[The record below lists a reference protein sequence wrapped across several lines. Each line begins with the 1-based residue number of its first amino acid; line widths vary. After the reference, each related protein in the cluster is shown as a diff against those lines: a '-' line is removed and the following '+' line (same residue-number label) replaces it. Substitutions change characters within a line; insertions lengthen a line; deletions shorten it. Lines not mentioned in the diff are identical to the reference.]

1 MSVPRGAVACGHPVT
16 LQAAVTILEAGGNA
30 FDAAAA
36 ALWTACVAEPLLA
49 APGGGGFLVARTGGG
64 RDRVYDFFAQT
75 PLLRRPSHEEDFREI
90 LADFGTVQQAFH
102 IGLGSAATPGL
113 VAGAFAFHRDLG
125 RMPAEVVM
133 EPAIRAAR
141 DGVRVNAMQAYLARI
156 LRPIIHD
163 TDSTRTLYAPG
174 GRILE
179 EGDLHRLPEL
189 AAFLEALA
197 REGADLFY
205 RGVVAERVDQASREG
220 GGHLRREDFARY
232 RIVVRR
238 PLKVEWRGHTILT
251 NPPPAS
257 GGLLVGFGLQAL
269 EEAAALQGSDPSTF
283 ALAVAD
289 ALAAMHHARMGEGLD
304 EGLDPAAA
312 ERVLTPGVVSRYLQ
326 VVRRHPP
333 ADRGTTQVSVVDGD
347 GNAASLTISN
357 GEGCGWAVPGCG
369 FMLNNMLGEADLQPR
384 GFGRWPPDTRLT
396 SMMAPT
402 LVRDHASDRI
412 VALGSGGSNRIRSAI
427 LQFVVAL
434 VGQGLPLREA
444 VERPRL
450 HVEGSRLEIE
460 GGIPDAVL
468 AALEGRWPDRVEW
481 PETNLFFGGVHAVE
495 SGPEGMSGYGDPRR
509 GGVAAVLADGGG

>member
-16 LQAAVTILEAGGNA
+16 LKAALSVLEAGGNA

-75 PLLRRPSHEEDFREI
+75 PFLRRPPHEEDFREI

-125 RMPAEVVM
+125 RMPAEAVFQ
-133 EPAIRAAR
+133 PAIRAAR
-141 DGVRVNAMQAYLARI
+141 DGVLVNAMQAYLARI
-156 LRPIIHD
+156 LHPIIHD
-163 TDSTRTLYAPG
+163 TEGARALYAPG
-174 GRILE
+174 GRVVK

-189 AAFLEALA
+189 ADFLEALA
-197 REGADLFY
+197 AEGADLFY
-205 RGVVAERVDQASREG
+205 RGVVAERVDEASRQG
-220 GGHLRREDFARY
+220 GGHLRREDFSRY
-232 RIVVRR
+232 RLVVRR
-238 PLKVEWRGHTILT
+238 PLRVEWRGHTILT

-269 EEAAALQGSDPSTF
+269 EQAGALDDTDPSAY

-304 EGLDPAAA
+304 EGLDPAVA
-312 ERVLTPGVVSRYLQ
+312 ERVLTPEIVSRYLE
-326 VVRRHPP
+326 VLRRHPP

-402 LVRDHASDRI
+402 LVKERASDRI

-427 LQFVVAL
+427 LQCVVAM

-444 VERPRL
+444 VGRPRL
-450 HVEGSRLEIE
+450 HVEGRRLEIE
-460 GGIPDAVL
+460 GGFPNAVV
-468 AALEGRWPDRVEW
+468 AALERRWSDRVEW
-481 PETNLFFGGVHAVE
+481 PDTNLFFGGVHAVE
-495 SGPEGMSGYGDPRR
+495 SGSGGMAGCGDPRR
-509 GGVAAVLADGGG
+509 GGVASVLGADEG

>member
-1 MSVPRGAVACGHPVT
+1 M
-16 LQAAVTILEAGGNA
+16 LEAGGNA

-64 RDRVYDFFAQT
+64 RDRMYDFFAQT
-75 PLLRRPSHEEDFREI
+75 PLVRRPSREEDFREI

-102 IGLGSAATPGL
+102 IGLGAVATPGL

-125 RMPAEVVM
+125 RMPAQVVM

-141 DGVRVNAMQAYLARI
+141 DGVQVNSMQAYLARI
-156 LRPIIHD
+156 LRPIVHD
-163 TDSTRTLYAPG
+163 TESARSLYAPG
-174 GRILE
+174 GRVVE
-179 EGDLHRLPEL
+179 EGDLLHLPEMADFL
-189 AAFLEALA
+189 AALA

-205 RGVVAERVDQASREG
+205 RGVVAERVDEASRQG
-220 GGHLRREDFARY
+220 GGHLRRDDFARY
-232 RIVVRR
+232 RVVVRR
-238 PLKVEWRGHTILT
+238 PLRVEWRGHTILT

-257 GGLLVGFGLQAL
+257 GGLLVGFGLLAL
-269 EEAAALQGSDPSTF
+269 EQAGALDDIDPSAS

-289 ALAAMHHARMGEGLD
+289 TLAAMHHARMGESLD

-312 ERVLTPGVVSRYLQ
+312 ERVLTPEIASRYLQ

-333 ADRGTTQVSVVDGD
+333 ADRGTTQVSVVDRD

-402 LVRDHASDRI
+402 LVEERASDRI

-434 VGQGLPLREA
+434 VGQGLPLKEA
-444 VERPRL
+444 VGRPRL
-450 HVEGSRLEIE
+450 HVEGRRLEIE
-460 GGIPDAVL
+460 GGFPDAVL
-468 AALEGRWPDRVEW
+468 AALERRWPERVVW
-481 PETNLFFGGVHAVE
+481 PETNLFFGGVHAVD
-495 SGPEGMSGYGDPRR
+495 SGPEGMTGYGDPRR
-509 GGVAAVLADGGG
+509 GGVASVLEPNEG